1 MRFLEILLPAH
12 FLTLSCHF
20 ERAARIEC
28 NLITEIIGRES
39 KNLPG
44 TGDWLI
50 GYSCAKHPN
59 IPITQ
64 FSNSR
69 INQLPNQRLT
79 NTHSLDLARSVVP
92 APRLGN
98 FIGFASSTQGFTLG
112 WDIAHLR
119 RLGFWQYH
127 DGG

>member
-12 FLTLSCHF
+12 FLTMSCHF

-69 INQLPNQRLT
+69 IN
-79 NTHSLDLARSVVP
+79 DLRTSSPSIYINPLFRPIASGILLSSPRVP
-92 APRLGN
+92 
-98 FIGFASSTQGFTLG
+98 

-119 RLGFWQYH
+119 LLGFRQYH
-127 DGG
+127 NGG